1 MATAVKRPTGREE
14 VVDAILDAA
23 ERLFAASGPADISLR
38 SVARE
43 AGVNYGLVHRHFG
56 TKDELLERL
65 LERYA
70 ERWTAQLDAVP
81 DYRTALDTLFGGDV
95 DTGAYLRVLAWMLV
109 SDRTKDAV
117 EAPRRHARLD
127 LLVDLDHAP
136 STRATTAA
144 ALALAFGWRLF
155 NPFIRDALHVDAAST
170 PEFHEAVRRRLHA
183 LIKGEAGEAPGERG

>member
-1 MATAVKRPTGREE
+1 M
-14 VVDAILDAA
+14 VDAILDAA
-23 ERLFAASGPADISLR
+23 ERLFAASGPTDVSLR
-38 SVARE
+38 AVARE

-56 TKDELLERL
+56 TKDEVLERL

-70 ERWTAQLDAVP
+70 ERWTAQLEAVP
-81 DYRTALDTLFGGDV
+81 DYRTALDTLFGGGV

-109 SDRTKDAV
+109 SDRAKEAA

-127 LLVDLDHAP
+127 RLVDLDHAP
-136 STRATTAA
+136 DDDGGATTAA

-155 NPFIRDALHVDAAST
+155 NPFIRDALHVDAAAT

-183 LIKGEAGEAPGERG
+183 LIEPGGGPRTGERG